1 MSLMRLMRQKENKSD
16 IFPDTFLSMWCRLS
30 FTFSYSKRLIV
41 YVYSCSAKKATKLFS
56 GALTTIGHQI
66 ARDAGDNFVSVDYD
80 IFSFNGN
87 PSNAVGLSLIA
98 ELRRQIGSMQIPYLL
113 NKIISFCAKSAAHD
127 LGIQVHSLVT
137 KMGFTSNPYIC
148 TALVDMY
155 GKFGEMFS
163 SQKPFDGMPKK
174 KVVTWNSLISAY
186 LHVRCPE
193 IAVGLFIKMLKE
205 GLEPTAFSVSA
216 ILVGCSQLEDEGIGA
231 QVHSLSLKLGLCHNV
246 VVETGLIDMYSKCC
260 NVEDSKC
267 VFDQMQEKNVITWT
281 SMVTGYAQNEQPDEA
296 MILFKEMLRLGL
308 RSNKVAYNSLLS
320 SFSSMKYLDCCK
332 QIHCRVIR
340 EGFLSNVYM
349 LVTLATVYSKCD
361 CGLEDFQKAGNNID
375 YFTLTS
381 MVGAIGVVSGLIEG
395 KQMHAIIS
403 KTGYSSNVFV
413 QNRLI
418 FMYARCGAIS
428 DSKKVFSSMGE
439 HDLISWNSL
448 LSGCAHHGYGKEV
461 VELFERMRRTGIKP
475 DGITFLAV
483 LSACSHA
490 GFIDKGLEY
499 FYLMNNDA
507 SLEAPR
513 VEHYAA
519 VVDLFGRAGYLK
531 EAESFVNRMP
541 MDPGT
546 SVYKA
551 LLSACQ
557 VHGNREIA
565 MRSAKRVLELW
576 PNDPATYVLL
586 SNVLKAAGCWDDAVG
601 IHTLMFD
608 RGMRKKPGYSWV

>member
-1 MSLMRLMRQKENKSD
+1 MPYINPQ
-16 IFPDTFLSMWCRLS
+16 
-30 FTFSYSKRLIV
+30 
-41 YVYSCSAKKATKLFS
+41 KKATKLFS

-80 IFSFNGN
+80 IFSFSGN

-137 KMGFTSNPYIC
+137 KMGFTSNTYIC

-155 GKFGEMFS
+155 GKFGEMFR
-163 SQKPFDGMPKK
+163 SQKLFNGMPTK

-361 CGLEDFQKAGNNID
+361 CGLEDFQKVCSSVTIRDQISWNAIIAGFCNLGCGEQALECFCKMRQAGNNKD

-381 MVGAIGVVSGLIEG
+381 IVGAIGVVSGLIEG

-428 DSKKVFSSMGE
+428 DSKKVFSLMGE

-448 LSGCAHHGYGKEV
+448 LSGCEHHGYGKEV

-541 MDPGT
+541 MDPGP